1 MMANNPRVVA
11 ELGRPETPDETASR
25 KAESSRVYRASQNTR
40 NLVAALLVTLIV
52 VVIIIFAVPRGA
64 LPPAD
69 PIDVAA
75 VAERIEASEG
85 RTVVVPNVP
94 DEWIV
99 NRASIEGD
107 STAAWTIVYVPNEET
122 GFLRIA
128 QGFDAD
134 PAWAT
139 RVLSGALIGGTVS
152 IGGVQWDRYDIADPE
167 RAGNISAALSTV
179 AGEDTILVYG
189 STDDETLAVAA
200 ASVAD
205 QVLALREEAEHEE
218 TP

>member
-1 MMANNPRVVA
+1 MAQNPRIVA

-40 NLVAALLVTLIV
+40 NLIAALLVTLV
-52 VVIIIFAVPRGA
+52 VVAIIIFAVPRGE
-64 LPPAD
+64 PPQAE

-75 VAERIEASEG
+75 VAEGIESAEG
-85 RTVVVPNVP
+85 RTVLVPEVP
-94 DEWIV
+94 EAWIV

-107 STAAWTIVYVPNEET
+107 STAAWTIVYVPDET
-122 GFLRIA
+122 AGFLRVA

-134 PAWAT
+134 PAWTT
-139 RVLSGALIGGTVS
+139 RVLSGASVDGTVT
-152 IGGVQWDRYDIADPE
+152 IDGVEWDRYNIPDPS
-167 RAGNISAALSTV
+167 RAGNISAALSTQ
-179 AGEDTILVYG
+179 AGDDIVLVYG
-189 STDDETLAVAA
+189 STDDETLALAA

-205 QVLALREEAEHEE
+205 QIIALREESSNEG

>member
-1 MMANNPRVVA
+1 MAQNPRIVA

-40 NLVAALLVTLIV
+40 NLIAALLVTLAV
-52 VVIIIFAVPRGA
+52 VAVIIFGVPRGA
-64 LPPAD
+64 PPEAA

-75 VAERIEASEG
+75 VAQSVATAEG
-85 RTVVVPNVP
+85 RTVIVP
-94 DEWIV
+94 DMPESWLV

-107 STAAWTIVYVPNEET
+107 STAAWTIVYVPDET
-122 GFLRIA
+122 SGFLRFA

-134 PAWAT
+134 AAWTT
-139 RVLSGALIGGTVS
+139 RVLSGASVDGTVT
-152 IGGVQWDRYDIADPE
+152 IDGVEWDRYDIPDPS
-167 RAGNISAALSTV
+167 RAGNISAALSTQ
-179 AGEDTILVYG
+179 AGEDIVLIYG
-189 STDDETLAVAA
+189 STDDAELELTA

-205 QVLALREEAEHEE
+205 QILRLRAATDGGT